1 MAYQSIWYHT
11 GLPKDIVNIL
21 DDYVSENF
29 DSEMKDSEL
38 LGRHKDKNK
47 RNSENAWIDTNH
59 WIAGFIWHYVNKAN
73 RENFRYDLTN
83 IDGENL
89 QYTKYSEGQY
99 YNWHNDA
106 GISNYYKPQYVG
118 NSGNFDDDPDNLQTT
133 DFLKASCELVRKLS
147 FTLQLSDP
155 DEYEGGNVQLIDEA
169 GRSYIAPRQR
179 GTIILFDSRTQHRV
193 IKVKKGVRKSIVGW
207 VLGPRWKYDDRGR
220 YN

>member
-1 MAYQSIWYHT
+1 MAYQSIWYYT

-21 DDYVSENF
+21 DDYVSEKF
-29 DSEMKDSEL
+29 DSEMRDSEL
-38 LGRHKDKNK
+38 IGRHKDKNK
-47 RNSENAWIDTNH
+47 RNSENAWINTNH
-59 WIAGFIWHYVNKAN
+59 WIAGFLWHYVNKAN
-73 RENFRYDLTN
+73 RENFLYDLTN

-106 GISNYYKPQYVG
+106 GISNYYKPQYVA
-118 NSGNFDDDPDNLQTT
+118 NSGNSDEDSDNLQVT
-133 DFLKASCELVRKLS
+133 DFLKTSCELVRKLS

-155 DEYEGGNVQLIDEA
+155 DEYEGGNVQLIDDS
-169 GRSYIAPRQR
+169 GKSYIAPRQR

-207 VLGPRWKYDDRGR
+207 VLGARWR
-220 YN
+220 

>member
-118 NSGNFDDDPDNLQTT
+118 NSGNFDDEPNNLQTT

-207 VLGPRWKYDDRGR
+207 VLGPRWK
-220 YN
+220 

>member
-1 MAYQSIWYHT
+1 MAYQSIWYYT

-21 DDYVSENF
+21 DDYVSEKF

-38 LGRHKDKNK
+38 IGRHKDKNK

-118 NSGNFDDDPDNLQTT
+118 NSGNFDDEPNNLQTT

-155 DEYEGGNVQLIDEA
+155 DEYEGGNVQLIDDT
-169 GRSYIAPRQR
+169 GKSYIAPRQR

-207 VLGPRWKYDDRGR
+207 VLGPRWR
-220 YN
+220 

>member
-1 MAYQSIWYHT
+1 MAYQSIWYYT

-29 DSEMKDSEL
+29 DSEMRDSEL

-47 RNSENAWIDTNH
+47 RNSENAWINTNH
-59 WIAGFIWHYVNKAN
+59 WIAGFLWHYVNKAN
-73 RENFRYDLTN
+73 RENFLYDLTN

-106 GISNYYKPQYVG
+106 GISNYYKPQYVA
-118 NSGNFDDDPDNLQTT
+118 NSGNSDEDSDNLQVT
-133 DFLKASCELVRKLS
+133 DFLKTSCELVRKLS

-155 DEYEGGNVQLIDEA
+155 DEYEGGNVQLIDDS
-169 GRSYIAPRQR
+169 GKSYIAPRQR

-207 VLGPRWKYDDRGR
+207 VLGPRWR
-220 YN
+220 

>member
-29 DSEMKDSEL
+29 DSEMRESEL
-38 LGRHKDKNK
+38 IGKYKDKNK
-47 RNSENAWIDTNH
+47 RNSENAWISTNH

-73 RENFRYDLTN
+73 RENFQYDLTN

-106 GISNYYKPQYVG
+106 GISNCYKPEYIG
-118 NSGNFDDDPDNLQTT
+118 NSGGFEEDVDNLQLT
-133 DFLKASCELVRKLS
+133 DFLKTNCELVRKLS

-207 VLGPRWKYDDRGR
+207 VLGPRWK
-220 YN
+220 

>member
-1 MAYQSIWYHT
+1 MAYQSIWYYT

-21 DDYVSENF
+21 DDYVSEKF
-29 DSEMKDSEL
+29 DSEMRDSEL
-38 LGRHKDKNK
+38 IGRHKDKNK
-47 RNSENAWIDTNH
+47 RNSENAWINTNH
-59 WIAGFIWHYVNKAN
+59 WIAGFLWHYVNKAN
-73 RENFRYDLTN
+73 RENFLYDLTN

-106 GISNYYKPQYVG
+106 GISKNYKPQYVA
-118 NSGNFDDDPDNLQTT
+118 NSGNSDEDSDNLQVT
-133 DFLKASCELVRKLS
+133 DFLKTSCELVRKLS

-155 DEYEGGNVQLIDEA
+155 DEYEGGNVQLIDDS
-169 GRSYIAPRQR
+169 GKSYIAPRQR

-207 VLGPRWKYDDRGR
+207 VLGPRWR
-220 YN
+220 

>member
-1 MAYQSIWYHT
+1 MAYQSIWYYT

-29 DSEMKDSEL
+29 DSEMKESEL

-47 RNSENAWIDTNH
+47 RNSENAWIGTNH
-59 WIAGFIWHYVNKAN
+59 WIAGFLWHYVNKAN
-73 RENFRYDLTN
+73 RENFLYDLTN

-118 NSGNFDDDPDNLQTT
+118 NSGIDDDSDNLQTT
-133 DFLKASCELVRKLS
+133 DFLKTNCELVRKLS
-147 FTLQLSDP
+147 FTLQLSHP
-155 DEYEGGNVQLIDEA
+155 DEYEGGNVQLIDDT
-169 GRSYIAPRQR
+169 GKSYIAPRQR

-207 VLGPRWKYDDRGR
+207 VLGPRWK
-220 YN
+220 

>member
-29 DSEMKDSEL
+29 DSEMRDSEL

-118 NSGNFDDDPDNLQTT
+118 NSGNFDDDPNNLQTT
-133 DFLKASCELVRKLS
+133 DFLKTSCELVRKLS

-207 VLGPRWKYDDRGR
+207 VLGPRWK
-220 YN
+220 

>member
-118 NSGNFDDDPDNLQTT
+118 NSGNFDDDPNNLQTT

-207 VLGPRWKYDDRGR
+207 VLGPRWK
-220 YN
+220 

>member
-1 MAYQSIWYHT
+1 MAYQSIWYYT

-21 DDYVSENF
+21 DDYVSEKF
-29 DSEMKDSEL
+29 DSEMRDSEL
-38 LGRHKDKNK
+38 IGRHKDKNK

-118 NSGNFDDDPDNLQTT
+118 NSGNFDDDPNNLQTT

-155 DEYEGGNVQLIDEA
+155 DEYEGGNVQLIDDS
-169 GRSYIAPRQR
+169 GKSYIAPRQR

-207 VLGPRWKYDDRGR
+207 VLGPRWR
-220 YN
+220 

>member
-1 MAYQSIWYHT
+1 MAYQSIWYYT

-21 DDYVSENF
+21 DDYVSEKF
-29 DSEMKDSEL
+29 DSEMRDSEL
-38 LGRHKDKNK
+38 IGRHKDKNK
-47 RNSENAWIDTNH
+47 RTSENAWINTNH
-59 WIAGFIWHYVNKAN
+59 WIAGFLWHYVNKAN
-73 RENFRYDLTN
+73 RENFLYDLTN

-106 GISNYYKPQYVG
+106 GISNYYKPQYVA
-118 NSGNFDDDPDNLQTT
+118 NSGNSDEDSDNLQVT
-133 DFLKASCELVRKLS
+133 DFLKTSCELVRKLS

-155 DEYEGGNVQLIDEA
+155 DEYEGGNVQLIDDS
-169 GRSYIAPRQR
+169 GKSYIAPRQR

-207 VLGPRWKYDDRGR
+207 VLGPRWR
-220 YN
+220 

>member
-29 DSEMKDSEL
+29 DSEMRDSEL

-118 NSGNFDDDPDNLQTT
+118 NSGNFDDEPNNLQTT

-207 VLGPRWKYDDRGR
+207 VLGPRWK
-220 YN
+220 

>member
-118 NSGNFDDDPDNLQTT
+118 HSGNFDDDPDNLQTT

-207 VLGPRWKYDDRGR
+207 VLGPRWK
-220 YN
+220 

>member
-1 MAYQSIWYHT
+1 MAYQSIWYYT

-21 DDYVSENF
+21 DDYVSEKF
-29 DSEMKDSEL
+29 DSEMRDSEL
-38 LGRHKDKNK
+38 IGRHKDKNK
-47 RNSENAWIDTNH
+47 RNSENAWINTNH
-59 WIAGFIWHYVNKAN
+59 WIAGFLWHYVNKAN
-73 RENFRYDLTN
+73 RENFLYDLTN

-106 GISNYYKPQYVG
+106 GISNYYKPQYVA
-118 NSGNFDDDPDNLQTT
+118 NSGNSNDDSDNLQVT
-133 DFLKASCELVRKLS
+133 DFLKTSCELVRKLS

-155 DEYEGGNVQLIDEA
+155 DEYEGGNVQLIDDS
-169 GRSYIAPRQR
+169 GKSYIAPRQR

-207 VLGPRWKYDDRGR
+207 VLGPRWR
-220 YN
+220 

>member
-1 MAYQSIWYHT
+1 MAYQSIWYYT

-21 DDYVSENF
+21 DDYVSEKF

-38 LGRHKDKNK
+38 IGRHKDKNK
-47 RNSENAWIDTNH
+47 RNSENAWINTNH
-59 WIAGFIWHYVNKAN
+59 WIAGFLWHYVNKAN
-73 RENFRYDLTN
+73 RENFLYDLTN

-106 GISNYYKPQYVG
+106 GISNYYKPQYVA
-118 NSGNFDDDPDNLQTT
+118 NSGNSDEDSDNLQVT
-133 DFLKASCELVRKLS
+133 DFLKTSCELVRKLS

-155 DEYEGGNVQLIDEA
+155 DEYEGGNVQLIDDT
-169 GRSYIAPRQR
+169 GKSYIAPRQR

-207 VLGPRWKYDDRGR
+207 VLGPRWR
-220 YN
+220 

>member
-29 DSEMKDSEL
+29 DSEMRDSEL
-38 LGRHKDKNK
+38 LGKYKDKNK

-118 NSGNFDDDPDNLQTT
+118 NSGNFDDEPNNLQTT
-133 DFLKASCELVRKLS
+133 DFLKANCELVRKLS

-207 VLGPRWKYDDRGR
+207 VLGPRWK
-220 YN
+220 

>member
-29 DSEMKDSEL
+29 DSEMRDSEL
-38 LGRHKDKNK
+38 IGRHKDKNK

-118 NSGNFDDDPDNLQTT
+118 NSGNFDDEPNNLQTT
-133 DFLKASCELVRKLS
+133 DFLKANCELVRKLS

-207 VLGPRWKYDDRGR
+207 VLGPRWK
-220 YN
+220 

>member
-118 NSGNFDDDPDNLQTT
+118 NSGNFDDDLDNLQTT
-133 DFLKASCELVRKLS
+133 DFLKANCELVRKLS

-207 VLGPRWKYDDRGR
+207 VLGPRWK
-220 YN
+220 

>member
-1 MAYQSIWYHT
+1 MAYQSIWYYT

-21 DDYVSENF
+21 DDYVSEKF
-29 DSEMKDSEL
+29 DSEMRDSEL
-38 LGRHKDKNK
+38 IGRHKDKNK
-47 RNSENAWIDTNH
+47 RNSENAWINTNH
-59 WIAGFIWHYVNKAN
+59 WIAGFLWHYVNKAN
-73 RENFRYDLTN
+73 RENLLYDLTN

-106 GISNYYKPQYVG
+106 GISNYYKPQYVA
-118 NSGNFDDDPDNLQTT
+118 NSGNSDEDSDNLQVT
-133 DFLKASCELVRKLS
+133 DFLKTSCELVRKLS

-155 DEYEGGNVQLIDEA
+155 DEYEGGNVQLIDDS
-169 GRSYIAPRQR
+169 GKSYIAPRQR

-207 VLGPRWKYDDRGR
+207 VLGPRWR
-220 YN
+220 

>member
-1 MAYQSIWYHT
+1 MAYQSIWYYT

-21 DDYVSENF
+21 DDYVSEKF

-38 LGRHKDKNK
+38 IGRHKDKNK
-47 RNSENAWIDTNH
+47 RNSENAWINTNH
-59 WIAGFIWHYVNKAN
+59 WIAGFLWHYVNKAN
-73 RENFRYDLTN
+73 RENFLYDLTN

-89 QYTKYSEGQY
+89 QYTKYSEGQF

-106 GISNYYKPQYVG
+106 GINNYYKPQYVA
-118 NSGNFDDDPDNLQTT
+118 NSGNSNDDSDNLQVT
-133 DFLKASCELVRKLS
+133 DFLKTSCELVRKLS

-207 VLGPRWKYDDRGR
+207 VLGPRWR
-220 YN
+220 

>member
-1 MAYQSIWYHT
+1 MAYQSIWYYT

-21 DDYVSENF
+21 DDYVSEKF
-29 DSEMKDSEL
+29 DSEMRDSEL
-38 LGRHKDKNK
+38 IGRHKDKNK
-47 RNSENAWIDTNH
+47 RNSENAWINTNH
-59 WIAGFIWHYVNKAN
+59 WIAGFLWHYVNKAN
-73 RENFRYDLTN
+73 RENFLYDLTN

-106 GISNYYKPQYVG
+106 GISNYYKPQYVA
-118 NSGNFDDDPDNLQTT
+118 NSGNSDEDSDNLQVT
-133 DFLKASCELVRKLS
+133 DFLKTSCELVRKLS

-155 DEYEGGNVQLIDEA
+155 DEYEGGNVQLIDDS
-169 GRSYIAPRQR
+169 GKSYIAPRQR

-207 VLGPRWKYDDRGR
+207 VLGPRWK
-220 YN
+220 

>member
-29 DSEMKDSEL
+29 DSEMRDSEL

-118 NSGNFDDDPDNLQTT
+118 NSGNFDDDPKNLQTT
-133 DFLKASCELVRKLS
+133 DFLKASCELDRKLS

-207 VLGPRWKYDDRGR
+207 VLGPRWK
-220 YN
+220 

>member
-1 MAYQSIWYHT
+1 MAYQSIWYYT

-29 DSEMKDSEL
+29 DSEMRDSEL

-47 RNSENAWIDTNH
+47 RNSENAWINTNH
-59 WIAGFIWHYVNKAN
+59 WIAGFLWHYVNKAN
-73 RENFRYDLTN
+73 RENFLYDLTN

-99 YNWHNDA
+99 YIWHNDA
-106 GISNYYKPQYVG
+106 GISNYYKPQYVA
-118 NSGNFDDDPDNLQTT
+118 NSGNSDEDSDNLQVT
-133 DFLKASCELVRKLS
+133 DFLKTSCELVRKLS

-155 DEYEGGNVQLIDEA
+155 DEYEGGNVQLIDDS
-169 GRSYIAPRQR
+169 GKSYIAPRQR

-207 VLGPRWKYDDRGR
+207 VLGPRWR
-220 YN
+220 

>member
-1 MAYQSIWYHT
+1 MAYQSIWYYT

-21 DDYVSENF
+21 DDYVSEKF
-29 DSEMKDSEL
+29 DSEMRDSEL
-38 LGRHKDKNK
+38 IGRHKDKNK
-47 RNSENAWIDTNH
+47 RNSENAWINTNH
-59 WIAGFIWHYVNKAN
+59 WIAGFLWHYVNKAN
-73 RENFRYDLTN
+73 RENFLYDLTN

-106 GISNYYKPQYVG
+106 GISNYYKPQYVA
-118 NSGNFDDDPDNLQTT
+118 NSGNSDEDSDNLQVT
-133 DFLKASCELVRKLS
+133 DFLKTSCELVRKLS

-155 DEYEGGNVQLIDEA
+155 DEYEGGNVQLIDDS
-169 GRSYIAPRQR
+169 RKSNIAPRQR

-207 VLGPRWKYDDRGR
+207 VLGPRWR
-220 YN
+220 

>member
-1 MAYQSIWYHT
+1 MAYQSIWYYT

-21 DDYVSENF
+21 DDYVSEKF
-29 DSEMKDSEL
+29 DSEMRDSEL
-38 LGRHKDKNK
+38 IGRHKDKNK
-47 RNSENAWIDTNH
+47 RNSENAWINTNH
-59 WIAGFIWHYVNKAN
+59 WIAGFLWHYVNKAN
-73 RENFRYDLTN
+73 RENFLYDLTN

-106 GISNYYKPQYVG
+106 GISNYYKPQYVA
-118 NSGNFDDDPDNLQTT
+118 NSGNSDEDSDNLQVT
-133 DFLKASCELVRKLS
+133 DFLKTSCELVRKLS

-155 DEYEGGNVQLIDEA
+155 DEYEGGNVQLIDDT
-169 GRSYIAPRQR
+169 GKSYIAPRQR

-207 VLGPRWKYDDRGR
+207 VLGPRWR
-220 YN
+220 

>member
-11 GLPKDIVNIL
+11 GLPKGIVNIL

-207 VLGPRWKYDDRGR
+207 VLGPRWK
-220 YN
+220 

>member
-1 MAYQSIWYHT
+1 MSYALAQPTDNTEDKWE
-11 GLPKDIVNIL
+11 NITSF
-21 DDYVSENF
+21 VSNWIPILLKF
-29 DSEMKDSEL
+29 SLISGEL
-38 LGRHKDKNK
+38 GSVVITSFEINL
-47 RNSENAWIDTNH
+47 
-59 WIAGFIWHYVNKAN
+59 
-73 RENFRYDLTN
+73 LTN

-118 NSGNFDDDPDNLQTT
+118 NSGNFDDEPNNLQTT

-207 VLGPRWKYDDRGR
+207 VLGPRWK
-220 YN
+220 